1 MPQFRE
7 CDFEL
12 CSTKQYCHHC
22 DLIENGPEHAS
33 HYSTTFGINNR
44 SHLESLSYF
53 SVAEGAMIPDV
64 MLDVLE
70 RCITS

>member
-1 MPQFRE
+1 MIE
-7 CDFEL
+7 SGSEL
-12 CSTKQYCHHC
+12 
-22 DLIENGPEHAS
+22 AS

-64 MLDVLE
+64 MHDVLE
-70 RCITS
+70 GVLPLELKLILKVWISEKA